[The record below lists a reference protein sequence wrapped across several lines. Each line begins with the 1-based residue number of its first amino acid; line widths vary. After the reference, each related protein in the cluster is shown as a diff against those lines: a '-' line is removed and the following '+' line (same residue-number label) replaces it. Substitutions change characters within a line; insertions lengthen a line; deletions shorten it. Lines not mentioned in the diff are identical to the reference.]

1 MSWTRRCTRL
11 CRQEEPGSSG
21 CVGEREGRMRCGGR
35 GSRAAGPGG
44 GAGLRAVT
52 PASDHRQ
59 AALCASWVSAQPDQ
73 EQGAAA
79 SALF

>member
-21 CVGEREGRMRCGGR
+21 CVGEREGRMRRGGPRFR
-35 GSRAAGPGG
+35 GGGPGG
-44 GAGLRAVT
+44 GAGLRSVT
-52 PASDHRQ
+52 RASDHRQ
-59 AALCASWVSAQPDQ
+59 AALRASWVCAQPDQ
-73 EQGAAA
+73 EQGALA